1 MAKCRGLLQENQE
14 LGKQIS
20 QGRVAQLE
28 AEIVLHK
35 KYNQEIKQAQEG
47 VAFFLWVI
55 MVQGLW
61 CTCARTRVIFVD
73 GCGFTFKGFSI
84 QE

>member
-28 AEIVLHK
+28 AEIALHK
-35 KYNQEIKQAQEG
+35 KYNQEVKQAQEG
-47 VAFFLWVI
+47 VLLVVLWMSGV
-55 MVQGLW
+55 
-61 CTCARTRVIFVD
+61 
-73 GCGFTFKGFSI
+73 
-84 QE
+84 